1 MRRPA
6 DPWLAREEESFM
18 EDLPLAFAGIPHG
31 GPPPHGS
38 KLPDHWRMARAAHVD
53 LLLMGMPR
61 VNLLLIAPDG
71 VVRFV
76 LESLL
81 LDLREPIA
89 QWRAGETLVLPPVDE
104 TGTLVLHE
112 TGSLR
117 PDEQLRLLDWLE
129 RADGR
134 TQVISTS
141 STPLL
146 PRVEA
151 GGFIDTLYYRL
162 NTICVDVTS

>member
-1 MRRPA
+1 
-6 DPWLAREEESFM
+6 M
-18 EDLPLAFAGIPHG
+18 ENPPLAFAGTPDAR
-31 GPPPHGS
+31 GPLPHGS
-38 KLPDHWRMARAAHVD
+38 KLPDHWLMARAAHVD

-81 LDLREPIA
+81 LDLHEPIA
-89 QWRAGETLVLPPVDE
+89 QWRPGEALALPRVDE
-104 TGTLVLHE
+104 AGTLVLHE
-112 TGSLR
+112 PGSLR

-134 TQVISTS
+134 TQVVSTS
-141 STPLL
+141 SAPLL
-146 PRVEA
+146 PRVHA

-162 NTICVDVTS
+162 NTICVDLVSSDAVNTSHG